1 MMINL
6 ECVDA
11 GETKEDCSNV
21 VEEMDRERKNGD
33 ADARASHPIN
43 DRQRKK
49 IEYQLF
55 TKR

>member
-1 MMINL
+1 M
-6 ECVDA
+6 
-11 GETKEDCSNV
+11 

-49 IEYQLF
+49 IEYQLL
-55 TKR
+55 TRKIDTGRI